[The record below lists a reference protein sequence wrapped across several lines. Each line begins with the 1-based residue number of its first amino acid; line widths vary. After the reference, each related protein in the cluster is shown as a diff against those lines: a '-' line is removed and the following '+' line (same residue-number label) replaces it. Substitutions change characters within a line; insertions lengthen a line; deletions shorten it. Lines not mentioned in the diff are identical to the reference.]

1 MGRKRP
7 GWSALEQKRA
17 PRSQRQMLENKAD
30 FHCDLGKSVLYRIDR
45 TLGPFFNE
53 TNKDMHPPLD
63 LALENEIATS

>member
-1 MGRKRP
+1 
-7 GWSALEQKRA
+7 
-17 PRSQRQMLENKAD
+17 MLENKAD

-63 LALENEIATS
+63 LALENEIATSQIDYLPVLETETEL